1 MSHNNSFSKKK
12 WHTPDLDPS
21 SQILW
26 LNIHN
31 ATWTR
36 LGILPSFESK
46 FRRMNFVLSSSF
58 TAQQTCVR
66 FVLHSTHDDGKR
78 KSQHS
83 SSFGQRLATH
93 RWYTRALSAPL
104 QTLLLRVAT
113 TQPLYKLERRNG
125 VKIKNSTIHLLRSSL
140 LVGAGGGAKGKA
152 PLWPSIPPPLYR
164 H

>member
-1 MSHNNSFSKKK
+1 MTTSPALLMTTTLPTNVIGNGRIIKNITFPVSHNNSFSKKK

-31 ATWTR
+31 PTWTR
-36 LGILPSFESK
+36 PGVLPSFESK

-83 SSFGQRLATH
+83 SSFGQRRLPTGGIQGPFLH
-93 RWYTRALSAPL
+93 H
-104 QTLLLRVAT
+104 
-113 TQPLYKLERRNG
+113 YKLYSS
-125 VKIKNSTIHLLRSSL
+125 VLRPPTGH
-140 LVGAGGGAKGKA
+140 VGSKGMG
-152 PLWPSIPPPLYR
+152 
-164 H
+164 